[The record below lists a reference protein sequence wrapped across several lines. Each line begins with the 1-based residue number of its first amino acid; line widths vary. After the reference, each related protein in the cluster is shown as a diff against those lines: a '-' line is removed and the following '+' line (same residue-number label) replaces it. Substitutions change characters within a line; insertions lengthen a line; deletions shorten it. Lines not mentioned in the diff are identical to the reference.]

1 MSGITTCLHF
11 RLHFPGQLSS
21 NLCKL
26 AVNIP
31 QQHTIPRC
39 QRPRA
44 DWPHVRRE
52 ERCRRLTHDMA
63 ATSPSPLSSGASSC
77 SPYTATSPRD
87 VKIAVT
93 FIGNSTAIQE
103 LFKRVRE
110 SLMAGTPA
118 EEGEYE
124 EELPVEGEQ

>member
-1 MSGITTCLHF
+1 MQACRKHVPIP
-11 RLHFPGQLSS
+11 RLHFFMTGFAPLTARGSTQYRAVSVPELTGLMFDAKSDG
-21 NLCKL
+21 KL
-26 AVNIP
+26 A
-31 QQHTIPRC
+31 
-39 QRPRA
+39 
-44 DWPHVRRE
+44 
-52 ERCRRLTHDMA
+52 M
-63 ATSPSPLSSGASSC
+63 C

-118 EEGEYE
+118 EEGKYE